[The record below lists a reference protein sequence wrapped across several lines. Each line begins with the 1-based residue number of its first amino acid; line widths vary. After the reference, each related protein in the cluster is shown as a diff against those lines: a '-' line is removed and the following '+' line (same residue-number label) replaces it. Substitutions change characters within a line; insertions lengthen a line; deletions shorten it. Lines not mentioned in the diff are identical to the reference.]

1 MSFRILHGM
10 SEWNVGNMTCNTVL
24 SRGTAVRETSN
35 DTSVVEACPSGDPLG
50 FLDEAVTSD
59 GPSYMELE
67 LLGGT
72 AVHEVKSGGK
82 VRILDG
88 EGMIVTSIV
97 ATSGNRIMTD
107 GSVNDLLTIVE
118 GVWGVAQSGDTIC
131 GELLE
136 VDYNSVSGDYRIKRT
151 KSGYVK
157 A

>member
-1 MSFRILHGM
+1 MSFRILYGID
-10 SEWNVGNMTCNTVL
+10 EWNVGNMTCSTVL
-24 SRGTAVRETSN
+24 SRGTAVRETGDDSG
-35 DTSVVEACPSGDPLG
+35 VVEACPSGDPLG

-72 AVHEVKSGGK
+72 AVHEVKSGSK

-88 EGMIVTSIV
+88 EGIMVTSIV
-97 ATSGNRIMTD
+97 ATSGDRIMT
-107 GSVNDLLTIVE
+107 GASVNDLLTIYE
-118 GVWGVAQSGDTIC
+118 GLWGVAQTGDTIC

-136 VDYNSVSGDYRIKRT
+136 TSYNSVSGDYRIKRT
-151 KSGYVK
+151 RSGYVK